1 MLSCKNV
8 LIYSQF
14 YHSQTRFFMENNVLN
29 INLNDVNDERP
40 LPLLVAEKWIFPLAY
55 HETIDGFFYAIQ
67 DWITGLTGSERDKT
81 KRVWNKLK
89 TQRSISSR
97 LLPYVAKDG
106 KTYQR
111 DFTNDF
117 GLYLI
122 TQYLRTTKDR
132 PALTEIK
139 KYLADAGVFVDEVRR
154 DPESTSAAFGQS
166 REYRK
171 LLEEGFTPEEAQ
183 QWLDVRGKQK
193 EGRLKITA
201 IWSARGVSSRRDFA
215 DLTNQIHRVAL
226 GRTAT
231 RHKRELA
238 VKDSPRNYVSAADNA
253 TLQITEFTSALLHEH
268 RESIGKPELSE
279 DIDDVRPIIDAARPE
294 IQNVFSKKPRRLSTS
309 EKPKLID

>member
-1 MLSCKNV
+1 
-8 LIYSQF
+8 
-14 YHSQTRFFMENNVLN
+14 MENNILN
-29 INLNDVNDERP
+29 GNFSNMNDERP
-40 LPLLVAEKWIFPLAY
+40 LPILVSEKWLFPLAY
-55 HETIDGFFYAIQ
+55 HETVDGFFYAIQ
-67 DWITGLTGSERDKT
+67 DWIVGLTDSDRDKT

-97 LLPYVAKDG
+97 LLPYISTDG

-122 TQYLRTTKDR
+122 TQYLRSTKER
-132 PALTEIK
+132 PVLSQIK
-139 KYLADAGVFVDEVRR
+139 KYLSDAGVFVDEVRR
-154 DPESTSAAFGQS
+154 NPEGAAAMLDDVAYT

-171 LLEEGFTPEEAQ
+171 LIAEGFTPEEAN

-193 EGRLKITA
+193 QGRLKITA
-201 IWSARGVSSRRDFA
+201 IWSARGVNSRREFA

-231 RHKRELA
+231 RHKRELE
-238 VKDSPRNYVSAADNA
+238 VKDSPRNYVSTADNA
-253 TLQITEFTSALLHEH
+253 TIQITEFTSALLHEH
-268 RESIGKPELSE
+268 RESFGKPELSE

-294 IQNVFSKKPRRLSTS
+294 IQNVFSKKPRRLSTGN
-309 EKPKLID
+309 KPKLPQ